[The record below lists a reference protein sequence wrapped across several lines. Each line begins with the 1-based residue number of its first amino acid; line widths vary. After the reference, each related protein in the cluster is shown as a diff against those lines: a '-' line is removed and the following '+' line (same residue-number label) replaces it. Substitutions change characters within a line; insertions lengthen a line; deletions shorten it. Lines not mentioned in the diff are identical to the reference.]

1 MKNIIYIGLILSQ
14 VLLCQ
19 NVVAQE
25 TNTNQKTEK
34 TSQESEE
41 IKQKKEKVIAEEKE
55 ALKNEVVAIN
65 RRLNDGEIS
74 EEEAN
79 KLKEDAAEIH
89 ALNIENKIAI
99 IENSVALSD
108 RSSIRINTED
118 VNIEIGTNP
127 YRVTMAVFDDDQDS
141 FVEID
146 LGKPKKHDKRTH
158 SNLLVAFGL
167 NNAII
172 EGQSIDDSPYKI
184 GKSKFFEM
192 GWVWST
198 RLLNNSNAIRL
209 RYGFSF
215 TFNGLN
221 PTDGNYFVQDGN
233 YTYLEPFTDGGLNK
247 SKLRMDNLVIP
258 VHFEFGPS
266 KKIESKNYY
275 RYSTRKQF
283 KFGIGGYGGVNLGT
297 RQKLKYSE
305 SGSNQKDKLKKS
317 YNTANFIY
325 GISSYVGVDSFSLYV
340 KYDLNTIFNDPN
352 INENNISLGL
362 RFDL

>member
-1 MKNIIYIGLILSQ
+1 MKTIIYIGLLLSQ
-14 VLLCQ
+14 ILLCQ
-19 NVVAQE
+19 QVVAQE
-25 TNTNQKTEK
+25 VKITKNTEK
-34 TSQESEE
+34 TSQETEA

-79 KLKEDAAEIH
+79 KLKEEAAEIT
-89 ALNIENKIAI
+89 ALNIDNKIAI
-99 IENSVALSD
+99 IDNSVALSD
-108 RSSIRINTED
+108 RSGIQINTED
-118 VNIEIGTNP
+118 TNIKIGTDP
-127 YRVTMAVFDDDQDS
+127 YRIEVAVFDEDQQS
-141 FVEID
+141 IVEID

-158 SNLLVAFGL
+158 SNLLVSFGL

-184 GKSKFFEM
+184 GKSKYYEM

-198 RLLNNSNAIRL
+198 RLLNNSNAIRF

-221 PTDGNYFVQDGN
+221 PIDNLYFVQDGD
-233 YTYLEPFTDGGLNK
+233 YTYLEDYPVNLTK
-247 SKLRMDNLVIP
+247 AKLRMDNLVIP

-266 KKIESKNYY
+266 KKIESKNYF
-275 RYSTRKQF
+275 RYSTRRQF
-283 KFGIGGYGGVNLGT
+283 KFGIGGYGGFNLGT

-305 SGSNQKDKLKKS
+305 DGSKQKDKLKKS
-317 YNTANFIY
+317 YNTSNFIY

-340 KYDLNTIFNDPN
+340 KYDLNDIFNEPN
-352 INENNISLGL
+352 RKENNISLGL